1 MKTQKPSLGWALA
14 HLQTE
19 KKVAVAEFSEA
30 DKDYLDKIL
39 NRYDSMKNNGS
50 LNKALEALP
59 THTCSFSHLFLQNN
73 EDFFIALFSNTKHD
87 EACIRLYKHMNDCY
101 PCFEVFSQVLRD
113 YYHCGEELTG
123 FFGEKQHG

>member
-19 KKVAVAEFSEA
+19 RKVESAQFSEA
-30 DKDYLDKIL
+30 DKNYLHKIVS
-39 NRYDSMKNNGS
+39 RYDSMKNNGS
-50 LNKALEALP
+50 FYEALEALP
-59 THTCSFSHLFLQNN
+59 THTCSFDHLFLQNN

-113 YYHCGEELTG
+113 YYLQGEVLNSSR
-123 FFGEKQHG
+123 GETRNG